1 MDDHADQDDDGR
13 STAPQSDYTIREVG
27 IGIGIMAVGVV
38 ITFGLPL
45 AL

>member
-1 MDDHADQDDDGR
+1 MDDHADQDDGR